1 MKEAMLFDWREYNN
15 DVIATNTTEGSKLTA
30 DNRAQYQSRYY
41 ENVTKKRHMEVEG
54 RLNEMSNRKISAH
67 G

>member
-30 DNRAQYQSRYY
+30 DNRAHYQSRYY
-41 ENVTKKRHMEVEG
+41 ENVTKKRHMEVEE
-54 RLNEMSNRKISAH
+54 RLNEMSNRKSATH